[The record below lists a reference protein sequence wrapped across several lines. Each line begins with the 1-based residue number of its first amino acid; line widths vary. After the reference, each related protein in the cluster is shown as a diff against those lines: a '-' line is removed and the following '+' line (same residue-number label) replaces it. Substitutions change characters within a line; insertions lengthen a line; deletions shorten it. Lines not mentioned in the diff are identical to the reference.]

1 MIWTKN
7 CNNDQTSLPSSQQK
21 ENNRKINT
29 WTTLSLYLKKTFSP
43 IQLNFWLV
51 STNAV
56 ILILSI
62 LFLQLDPGSLLCL
75 FLLLIYIND
84 VHKSIR
90 YSKTYHF
97 TDDTIIIKSSLLL
110 KILTKQ
116 VNTDLPNLSNWLK
129 PDKLSLNVNKT
140 FKNIKNIKNWK

>member
-29 WTTLSLYLKKTFSP
+29 WTTLSLNLKKTFSP

-97 TDDTIIIKSSLLL
+97 PDDTIIIKLSLLL